1 MKVTFLRHCR
11 SIFNELK
18 TSEKDCDLS
27 EFGRT
32 QASGLHGEWDIIVCS
47 VMKRTRKTLEL
58 SQMKGDQIFY
68 SELCREVKRDIC
80 DFLEHEDENEK
91 ETDEQLAQRVENFK
105 RWMRFMFYERAQ
117 YPWSRPPRILVITHA
132 DFVYE
137 LNGKTKYLDNAEK
150 MKIDI

>member
-18 TSEKDCDLS
+18 TSDKDCDLS
-27 EFGRT
+27 DFGRG
-32 QASGLHGEWDIIVCS
+32 QAVGLLGNWDIIVCS

-58 SQMKGDQIFY
+58 SQIKADKIFY

-80 DFLEHEDENEK
+80 DFLEGENENEK
-91 ETDEQLAQRVENFK
+91 ETDEQLVARVENFK
-105 RWMRFMFYERAQ
+105 RWMRFMFYKRKY
-117 YPWSRPPRILVITHA
+117 YPWSREPRILVITHA

-137 LNGKTKYLDNAEK
+137 LNGRTKYLENAEK
-150 MKIDI
+150 MEIDI